1 MGYDRNQLEE
11 PMKPLYGFGGTRI
24 KPVGVTTLPVSFNTP
39 ENPRIEDIIFDVVD
53 TLYPYNAIFGPGLLN
68 TFEAALHSAYLYLNI
83 PATLSVITIFGTQQE
98 ARNIERGFA
107 PEHKN
112 MHS

>member
-11 PMKPLYGFGGTRI
+11 PMKPLYGFGSTRI

-68 TFEAALHSAYLYLNI
+68 EAALHSAYLYLKI

-98 ARNIERGFA
+98 VRNIERGFA